1 MTCWVNR
8 VTDMSKNA
16 RKAIG
21 GNIRR
26 VIIRERGD
34 IRIKLG
40 HIIAMREAAD
50 ATLGDGGSGF

>member
-1 MTCWVNR
+1 
-8 VTDMSKNA
+8 MSKNA